1 MEEEWTAESAM
12 RSVTQRQENYAS
24 RYGKVKQVP
33 ASEKGETKQLE
44 LMSLP
49 VSRINKNKK
58 L

>member
-1 MEEEWTAESAM
+1 M
-12 RSVTQRQENYAS
+12 RPVTQRQENYAS